1 MQGSRKI
8 LASFVVLGVVCTALV
23 AIVTPFG
30 GSSLARKY
38 GSGFLSEEAL
48 EATEQQFTDL
58 FAVNLNRDK
67 WGYGM
72 GGGPNLW
79 KAMFPRGSMVVGG
92 CNGNFQSPIALRASG
107 PETVIDNTNTVSMNY
122 PTVGNWVM
130 HRERNRLYLQREPA
144 MGMGTLAYRGK
155 TYDVRRVDLHK
166 PAQHEVNGILY
177 DMEMDI
183 HHTSD
188 DGLMAS
194 VAAFIKV
201 DAAREYLHNRDI
213 NSHFDFHSLP
223 KNNGD
228 KVELKDT
235 FSLAFMMNPN
245 NLTYFAYTGSQDHP
259 PCIEGVQWIVMASP
273 NWMNNGDINFYP
285 KSLEGNA
292 RVLQPLA
299 GRKVF
304 RGTKVTGN
312 GLSYNKGKG
321 DVTNPY

>member
-1 MQGSRKI
+1 
-8 LASFVVLGVVCTALV
+8 
-23 AIVTPFG
+23 
-30 GSSLARKY
+30 
-38 GSGFLSEEAL
+38 
-48 EATEQQFTDL
+48 
-58 FAVNLNRDK
+58 
-67 WGYGM
+67 
-72 GGGPNLW
+72 
-79 KAMFPRGSMVVGG
+79 
-92 CNGNFQSPIALRASG
+92 
-107 PETVIDNTNTVSMNY
+107 MNY

-235 FSLAFMMNPN
+235 FSLA
-245 NLTYFAYTGSQDHP
+245 YFAYTGSQDHP

-273 NWMNNGDINFYP
+273 NWMNNGDLSFYP
-285 KSLEGNA
+285 PEVSGNA
-292 RVLQPLA
+292 RTLQALH
-299 GRKVF
+299 GRTVYM
-304 RGTKVTGN
+304 G
-312 GLSYNKGKG
+312 
-321 DVTNPY
+321 